1 MKRIYFYNTNPLHE
15 SAFRLL
21 DKTLHDLPLG
31 DYVITITPNRKTRS
45 NQQNAYLWGIVYPAV
60 LFGLRR
66 RMGNNRRRTSTRVL
80 QTSIRSPRGHQQ
92 GHWRGAKLTQQHGT
106 NADGRVQR
114 LCGQNQGFC
123 PRISQPHNSRT
134 QRRMKDLEHRL
145 QCACVRWF
153 AYQHPELKGTLF
165 AVPNGGSATR

>member
-60 LFGLRR
+60 LFGLQDAGWEIIDEEQVHEYCKQAFAAREVINKDTGEVISLPNSTA
-66 RMGNNRRRTSTRVL
+66 RM
-80 QTSIRSPRGHQQ
+80 QTAEFNVYVDKIK
-92 GHWRGAKLTQQHGT
+92 AF
-106 NADGRVQR
+106 A
-114 LCGQNQGFC
+114 
-123 PRISQPHNSRT
+123 
-134 QRRMKDLEHRL
+134 LEYL
-145 QCACVRWF
+145 NITI
-153 AYQHPELKGTLF
+153 PE
-165 AVPNGGSATR
+165 PNEE